1 MKKKIIA
8 VLMCALLLAGNAY
21 MEEASGESDL
31 SGEFTLEDL
40 ADMGM
45 PIIDEETLNL
55 YMAEG
60 KTTGHLNQK
69 MDAEW
74 FQRAAAA
81 YDDPESVLAD
91 ILSILYASEALNS
104 PNAEAISLEQ
114 YQKMWEWSGYALS
127 WEKAECPEAQTGFCW
142 QAKFSEDI
150 QLNLYV
156 REEDEQ
162 LLEKIEFHIL
172 LPGMS
177 AELPI
182 KLSYDVSAAGQ
193 KAE

>member
-60 KTTGHLNQK
+60 KTTG
-69 MDAEW
+69 
-74 FQRAAAA
+74 
-81 YDDPESVLAD
+81 
-91 ILSILYASEALNS
+91 LSLI
-104 PNAEAISLEQ
+104 
-114 YQKMWEWSGYALS
+114 
-127 WEKAECPEAQTGFCW
+127 
-142 QAKFSEDI
+142 
-150 QLNLYV
+150 
-156 REEDEQ
+156 
-162 LLEKIEFHIL
+162 HI
-172 LPGMS
+172 
-177 AELPI
+177 
-182 KLSYDVSAAGQ
+182 
-193 KAE
+193 